1 MRGGKAEPWLDDRF
15 LLVLDGKPCLG
26 HHQLFIDG
34 AEPDNNK
41 LHEWVEKEDHLLI
54 VSFVAINENVQ
65 GKREDHS
72 FYGVLYRYEER
83 EKREKRNACPL
94 LKWSNTKEIDVAKK
108 DWFRT
113 LLNSLGYM
121 NECLY
126 VDDVIGE
133 MMIVR
138 LWPIIMNIRFTIY
151 DLVFMYKVY
160 VEITS
165 SIIDCV
171 IILFNIL
178 FLCFMLFV
186 EWMWML
192 TDMIYRM

>member
-1 MRGGKAEPWLDDRF
+1 MFRRKEGGPFF
-15 LLVLDGKPCLG
+15 LWC
-26 HHQLFIDG
+26 
-34 AEPDNNK
+34 
-41 LHEWVEKEDHLLI
+41 I
-54 VSFVAINENVQ
+54 VSIR
-65 GKREDHS
+65 G
-72 FYGVLYRYEER
+72 ER
-83 EKREKRNACPL
+83 EKRGKRNACSL
-94 LKWSNTKEIDVAKK
+94 LKWSYTKEIDVAKK

-151 DLVFMYKVY
+151 DLEFMYKVY

-192 TDMIYRM
+192 TDTIYRI

>member
-15 LLVLDGKPCLG
+15 LLVIDGKPCLG

-65 GKREDHS
+65 KERGRTILSMVYCIDT
-72 FYGVLYRYEER
+72 RRER
-83 EKREKRNACPL
+83 EKGKRGKRNACPL
-94 LKWSNTKEIDVAKK
+94 LKWFYTKEIDVAKK

-126 VDDVIGE
+126 VDDVIEE

-138 LWPIIMNIRFTIY
+138 LWQIIMNIRFTIWS
-151 DLVFMYKVY
+151 LCTKFM
-160 VEITS
+160 
-165 SIIDCV
+165 
-171 IILFNIL
+171 
-178 FLCFMLFV
+178 
-186 EWMWML
+186 
-192 TDMIYRM
+192 